1 MLGIGN
7 NLPRLIQK
15 TINLI
20 QDFWQDQYNSWENQS
35 TNWDNT

>member
-1 MLGIGN
+1 MLGVGN
-7 NLPRLIQK
+7 NLTRLIQK

-35 TNWDNT
+35 SNWDNT